1 MTAPSR
7 PPQIASADVEELVP
21 AVLTFSFEEAK
32 QHLIGVDPRFEDVFR
47 RVKCKPYE
55 HLERVDPFR
64 CVIPPDVLN
73 GTERRWQ
80 YSGTLHIVRLFHSV

>member
-64 CVIPPDVLN
+64 CVISPDVLAGY
-73 GTERRWQ
+73 GTERR
-80 YSGTLHIVRLFHSV
+80 